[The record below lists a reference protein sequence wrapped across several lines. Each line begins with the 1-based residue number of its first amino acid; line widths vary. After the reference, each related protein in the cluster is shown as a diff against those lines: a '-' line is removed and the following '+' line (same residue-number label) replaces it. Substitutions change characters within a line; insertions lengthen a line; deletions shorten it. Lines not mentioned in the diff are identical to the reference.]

1 MIGVDD
7 EGASPES
14 EVAPRASALVDAFVI
29 GHLRVEVGSS
39 PQTIRAY
46 ASDLARYLEWCDRAG
61 CDPLHPDAA
70 ALRRYVGEMDRARYS
85 RRTIARRLSA
95 IRSFF
100 SWLQIEG
107 HTNIDPVSVIASPK
121 LPSKLPRVVPTDVL
135 NALLDAPDAGSAAG
149 LRDRAI
155 LELLYAS
162 GARVSEVVALDARD
176 VDRHLG
182 QVRLVGKGDKQRIV
196 PLYAQ
201 AVGRIDDYLRLGR
214 PQHVRAAGAKRTD
227 DALFLNRLGTRMS
240 DGAVRRMMK
249 KHLESV
255 GGAANISPHSLRH
268 TFATNLLE
276 GGADLRTVQELLGH
290 VALSTTQVYTHV
302 SVKRLRDVHRDAHPR
317 A

>member
-1 MIGVDD
+1 MMRPVDKT
-7 EGASPES
+7 
-14 EVAPRASALVDAFVI
+14 APPDPDAHGRASALVDSFIVD
-29 GHLRVEVGSS
+29 HLRVEVGSS

-46 ASDLARYLEWCDRAG
+46 ASDLARYLEWSERSG
-61 CDPLHPDAA
+61 CDPMRPDAA
-70 ALRRYVGEMDRARYS
+70 ALRLYVAELDRARYS
-85 RRTIARRLSA
+85 RRTIARRLSS

-100 SWLQIEG
+100 AWLQIEG
-107 HTNIDPVSVIASPK
+107 LTTIDPASVIASPK
-121 LPSKLPRVVPTDVL
+121 LPSRLPRVVPTSVL
-135 NALLDAPDAGSAAG
+135 DALLEAPDPSRAAG
-149 LRDRAI
+149 KRDRAI

-162 GARVSEVVALDARD
+162 GARVSEVAALDVRD
-176 VDRHLG
+176 VDRHQG

-196 PLYAQ
+196 PLYAR
-201 AVGRIDDYLRLGR
+201 AVGRIDDYLREGR
-214 PQHVRAAGAKRTD
+214 PEHARAGAKGTT

-240 DGAVRRMMK
+240 DGAIRRMMK
-249 KHLESV
+249 KHLEVV

-268 TFATNLLE
+268 TFATHLLE